1 MEYPEKF
8 VEFDKFC
15 ENCKYKDV
23 KQDEE
28 PCNECLENPVN
39 EHSIKPIKFEKQETK
54 EKKK

>member
-15 ENCKYKDV
+15 ETCKYKDI

-39 EHSIKPIKFEKQETK
+39 EHSIKPIKYEKQETK
-54 EKKK
+54 EKK